1 MALGRSRPPT
11 PPPGHRRTGSDGG
24 LSDCSDTTPEGL
36 TCAICFNLLLN
47 PVLWPAQDRAQCS
60 HAFCEGCTHEVLARS
75 FSVCPLCR
83 APAIENAAASLTIDE
98 DTLGRLQREAP
109 ARHAARTEE
118 YQRELHLRATLPEL
132 FLYCTGGKYK
142 LKNAQVLE
150 LKLTRA
156 CDLWLVVKLLM
167 TGTRK
172 VGLLVGAEAPGSE
185 GYIASVMNLP
195 FKTTSMSLEGAVG
208 KVAFEKKVKGTVTL
222 KLRVSAEKFK
232 AVFME
237 QPAPEAEEEAW
248 QFVAANSSGLP
259 ARLRVAKVQM
269 VQAGTLLA

>member
-1 MALGRSRPPT
+1 M
-11 PPPGHRRTGSDGG
+11 
-24 LSDCSDTTPEGL
+24 
-36 TCAICFNLLLN
+36 
-47 PVLWPAQDRAQCS
+47 
-60 HAFCEGCTHEVLARS
+60 
-75 FSVCPLCR
+75 CPLCR

-98 DTLGRLQREAP
+98 DTLGACS
-109 ARHAARTEE
+109 ARRPRGTRRGRRSTSASCTS
-118 YQRELHLRATLPEL
+118 RATLPEL

-248 QFVAANSSGLP
+248 QLSRPTRAVFLHG
-259 ARLRVAKVQM
+259 
-269 VQAGTLLA
+269 